1 MDFAEAAVMNA
12 AFTRTENGAVARNTT
27 GDARLDFFGSAGS
40 LRSADKRRART
51 ASAGSSRTAHEMAR
65 ITRLF
70 SEAYREDPLFAT
82 KIVFYA
88 RDVRGGL
95 GERQTF
101 RTLLQFMAEY
111 HPEAL
116 RPNMDLIGV
125 YGRFDDLYCLIG
137 TPLEDEMW
145 AAMKRQFEEDRAS
158 LQAGNAISLLA
169 KWIKTAD
176 ASSANTRRLGIL
188 TAQKL
193 GYTVYEFKRLVRAMR
208 KQIGIV
214 EALMSAGR
222 WDEIRYCAVP
232 SRAMM
237 IYRNAFMKHDADRF
251 GEFVREAA
259 GGEVTI
265 HSAALFP
272 YDIVEKVMYG
282 DRRWGRITEDQVL
295 EAQWRQLP
303 DYVEAGTNALVIA
316 DTSGS
321 MYGRPMATSVG
332 LAVYFAERNTDPY
345 HNLFMSFSGTSR
357 IQMLKGETLAQKIR
371 SIDMHDWAN
380 NTNLQ
385 AAFQHVLEIAVQNH
399 VAQEDMPK
407 SLIVISDMEIDFC
420 GDRNWTFYEKMAQ
433 KFRKYGYQI
442 PNIIFWNVA
451 SRHDVFHAD
460 RSRTGVQLV
469 SGQSAAVFR
478 QVMQCVGLNPVEA
491 MEKIINSER
500 YVAIAV
506 A

>member
-1 MDFAEAAVMNA
+1 MNFAEAARIDA
-12 AFTRTENGAVARNTT
+12 AFTRTENGAAALNTT
-27 GDARLDFFGSAGS
+27 GDARLDFFGSVGS
-40 LRSADKRRART
+40 LRSADT
-51 ASAGSSRTAHEMAR
+51 ER

-70 SEAYREDPLFAT
+70 SEAYKEDPLFAT
-82 KIVFYA
+82 KIAFYA

-101 RTLLQFMAEY
+101 RTLLQFMAKY

-116 RPNMDLIGV
+116 RPNLDLIGV
-125 YGRFDDLYCLIG
+125 YGRCDDLYCLIG

-145 AAMKRQFEEDRAS
+145 TAMKRQFEEDRQN
-158 LQAGNAISLLA
+158 LQEGNALSLLA

-176 ASSANTRRLGIL
+176 ASSENTRKLGIL

-193 GYTVYEFKRLVRAMR
+193 GYSVYEFKRLVRAMR

-214 EALMSAGR
+214 EALMSTGR
-222 WDEIRYCAVP
+222 WDEIRYSAVP

-251 GEFVREAA
+251 GEFVQKAA
-259 GGEVTI
+259 GGEETV
-265 HSAALFP
+265 HSQTLYP
-272 YDIVEKVMYG
+272 YDIVEKVMG
-282 DRRWGRITEDQVL
+282 MSWSGIRITDNDTL

-332 LAVYFAERNTDPY
+332 LAVYFAERNTGPY
-345 HNLFMSFSGTSR
+345 HNMFMSFSGTSR
-357 IQMLKGETLAQKIR
+357 IQMLKGETLAQKIA
-371 SIDMHDWAN
+371 SINMNDWAN
-380 NTNLQ
+380 NTNLE
-385 AAFQHVLEIAVQNH
+385 AAFQHVLEIAIRNH

-407 SLIVISDMEIDFC
+407 SLIVISDMEIDYC
-420 GDRNWTFYEKMAQ
+420 GDKNWTFYEQMA
-433 KFRKYGYQI
+433 KRFRRHRYRI
-442 PNIIFWNVA
+442 PNIIFWNVE

-469 SGQSAAVFR
+469 SGQSAAMFR
-478 QVMQCVGLNPVEA
+478 QVMQWVDMNPVEA
-491 MEKIINSER
+491 MEKTIGSER
-500 YVAIAV
+500 YAAITV
-506 A
+506 D

>member
-1 MDFAEAAVMNA
+1 MNFAEAAKINA
-12 AFTRTENGAVARNTT
+12 AFTRTENGAVALNTT
-27 GDARLDFFGSAGS
+27 GDARLDFFAVIGS
-40 LRSADKRRART
+40 LRT
-51 ASAGSSRTAHEMAR
+51 AEKER

-70 SEAYREDPLFAT
+70 AEAWKADPLFAT
-82 KIVFYA
+82 KTAFYA
-88 RDVRGGL
+88 RDIRGGL

-101 RTLLQFMAEY
+101 RTILQYMAEF

-116 RPNMDLIGV
+116 RLNLDLIGV
-125 YGRFDDLYCLIG
+125 YGRYDDLYSLIG
-137 TPLEDEMW
+137 TPMEDEMW
-145 AAMKRQFEEDRAS
+145 TAMKRQFEEDREN
-158 LQAGNAISLLA
+158 LKEGNAVSLLA

-176 ASSANTRRLGIL
+176 ASSENTRKLGIL

-193 GYTVYEFKRLVRAMR
+193 GYSVYEFKRLVRAMR
-208 KQIGIV
+208 KHIGVV

-222 WDEIRYCAVP
+222 WDEIRYSAVP

-251 GEFVREAA
+251 GQFIQKAVKGEEA
-259 GGEVTI
+259 I
-265 HSAALFP
+265 RSAALYP
-272 YDIVEKVMYG
+272 YDIVEKVMYMN
-282 DRRWGRITEDQVL
+282 WGGCSVTEDETL

-303 DYVEAGTNALVIA
+303 DYVKKGTNALVIA

-321 MYGRPMATSVG
+321 MYGRPLATSVG
-332 LAVYFAERNTDPY
+332 LAVYFAERNTGPY
-345 HNLFMSFSGTSR
+345 HNMFMSFSGTSR
-357 IQMLKGETLAQKIR
+357 IQLLKGETLAQKIG
-371 SIDMHDWAN
+371 SINMNDWQN

-399 VAQEDMPK
+399 VAQEDLPK
-407 SLIVISDMEIDFC
+407 SLIVISDMEIDCC
-420 GDRNWTFYEKMAQ
+420 GAGNWTFYEKMAER
-433 KFRKYGYQI
+433 FSSFGYQI

-460 RSRTGVQLV
+460 KSRTGVQLV

-478 QVMQCVGLNPVEA
+478 QVMQCVGMNPVEA

-500 YVAIAV
+500 YAAIAV